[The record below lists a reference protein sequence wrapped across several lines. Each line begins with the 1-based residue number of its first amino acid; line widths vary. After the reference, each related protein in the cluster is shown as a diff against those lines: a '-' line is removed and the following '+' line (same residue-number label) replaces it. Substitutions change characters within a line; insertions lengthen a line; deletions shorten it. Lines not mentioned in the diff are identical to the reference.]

1 MQTSLKKIKE
11 TSIFLKKQL
20 IKFEK
25 KIYCHEFLKNLNQ
38 KI

>member
-11 TSIFLKKQL
+11 TSVFIKKQL

-25 KIYCHEFLKNLNQ
+25 KDIVTNF
-38 KI
+38 